1 VRRLIFFLAA
11 VLAVFLAGEA
21 PCRETT
27 FSIEPQPF
35 NSLRYQEIRQIG
47 PVERST
53 GTGRFLS
60 VDPVIS
66 KAAMRSPQ
74 LWNRYAY
81 VANNPLRYRDPTG
94 KYICN
99 GSEAQCKSFEDA
111 RQASLQSK
119 RASDAVKT
127 AANSYG
133 DPGKD
138 NGITVKFGDP
148 GKGKG
153 ASAALT
159 LQGAKD
165 AAGNFTGN
173 MQLVGTVTVR
183 TGMSGNQLRAA
194 VAHEGSHIA
203 DGQAFAASFSNGGLR
218 WNNALNL
225 TGRQTEMNAYAITA
239 EIASMSNAT
248 FKMDGGTFRPN
259 MLPSDVASTTE
270 SILNLTYDPGYLA
283 GSAFNWDLTSPP

>member
-1 VRRLIFFLAA
+1 MQR
-11 VLAVFLAGEA
+11 GENA
-21 PCRETT
+21 QQHLMHARYYNPT
-27 FSIEPQPF
+27 F
-35 NSLRYQEIRQIG
+35 
-47 PVERST
+47 
-53 GTGRFLS
+53 GRFLS

-81 VANNPLRYRDPTG
+81 VANNPVRFRDPTG

-99 GSEAQCKSFEDA
+99 GTNAQCKSFEDA

-119 RASDAVKT
+119 VATEAVKT
-127 AANSYG
+127 ASNSYG
-133 DPGKD
+133 DPGKA
-138 NGITVKFGDP
+138 NGITVGFGDP

-165 AAGNFTGN
+165 AAGNFTGA
-173 MQLVGTVTVR
+173 MQLMGTVTVR
-183 TGMSGNQLRAA
+183 AGLSGNQLQAA

-203 DGQAFAASFSNGGLR
+203 DGQAFAASFTNGGLQ

-225 TGRQTEMNAYAITA
+225 TGRQTEMNAYGITA
-239 EIASMSNAT
+239 QIASMTNAT
-248 FKMDGGTFRPN
+248 FKMDGGTFAPN
-259 MLPSDVASTTE
+259 MMPSAVGAVTE
-270 SILNLTYDPGYLA
+270 SILKLTYDPGYLA
-283 GSAFNWDLTSPP
+283 GSAFNWDLTSQ